1 MLDEYACGRKR
12 RNRAG
17 DALIVKTI
25 LEYVRSDKTHE
36 SNSCLLGGGIFG
48 SASVHDTK
56 KKKRNAKCRAFS
68 RQRLKNEDEKII
80 SSTNS
85 NKTNIAK
92 YEN

>member
-1 MLDEYACGRKR
+1 MEEREETGLEMHLLSKQFLSMSDLIRLMKAIRACWE
-12 RNRAG
+12 AESS
-17 DALIVKTI
+17 AQHLCM
-25 LEYVRSDKTHE
+25 TH
-36 SNSCLLGGGIFG
+36 
-48 SASVHDTK
+48 TQ
-56 KKKRNAKCRAFS
+56 KKRNAKCRAFS